1 MACECGNANVAWATR
16 CGRCGESLE
25 PDNTALLASIA
36 RDLSSVKAYLTF
48 FVGLFVVSVG
58 ITIVLWVIVSS

>member
-16 CGRCGESLE
+16 CGRCGKELE
-25 PDNTALLASIA
+25 PDTTALLASIA
-36 RDLSSVKAYLTF
+36 QDVSSVRSYLAF
-48 FVGLFVVSVG
+48 FAGAFVVSVG